1 MEGGTVTEGGWK
13 EGEDKDEAC
22 LFVTVTCVLTQS
34 ASSVGCTV
42 GVYSLLFVDRVGY
55 GLYTNDWN
63 AHKHLLQIPKH
74 FQTVVE
80 TSCRAAK
87 YV

>member
-22 LFVTVTCVLTQS
+22 LFVTVMCVLTQS

-42 GVYSLLFVDRVGY
+42 GVYSLLFVDV
-55 GLYTNDWN
+55 LVDVCCVW
-63 AHKHLLQIPKH
+63 
-74 FQTVVE
+74 TVHE
-80 TSCRAAK
+80 
-87 YV
+87 